1 VTVGKRTITRA
12 ALLGAV
18 CLPILPA
25 LAQEIDAVRMNFGI
39 DQRFE
44 AGDNLG
50 LDNPSQGNSSIS
62 TTRLSFGLISE
73 TERQSLAFDVSG
85 ALTIQDTPTTD
96 GTETTWGTPR
106 FRLAYDLDGADSA
119 LGVNANYSV
128 AFIDTLSFADFI
140 NEDGILE
147 LPEDFSS
154 LAGTGERTN
163 YGLNA
168 TLALG
173 QNAPLGFDLSAGV
186 SGIDYTNV
194 TDPNLFD
201 YNRSFLGARALLRF
215 SPVLTGSVG
224 LRYST
229 YDASDNEQTYR
240 TRTTGNIGLEY
251 EISSRAALEASLGV
265 TEVNTETLDQPTTNT
280 TSPVGSLGYTYDMP
294 NGGLTADFVASADEN
309 GNERLNFV
317 VGRNLELPDGNLS
330 FTLGL
335 TDPEFGDVA
344 PIGSLNWERNLPAG
358 QITAQISRKVS
369 SSNNDDT
376 ALTTLVAFG
385 YDQNIND
392 VSGFGLNFTY
402 GESDATENT
411 GQVTRTGISATY
423 RHALTQDWNLNTG
436 VNYRTRDEEGEGQAS
451 SPSIFLSIG
460 RNFDFRP

>member
-1 VTVGKRTITRA
+1 MGKATITRA
-12 ALLGAV
+12 AILGAV

-39 DQRFE
+39 NQRFE
-44 AGDNLG
+44 SGDNLA
-50 LDNPSQGNSSIS
+50 LENPSQGNSAIS

-73 TERQSLAFDVSG
+73 TERQSIELDVSG
-85 ALTIQDTPTTD
+85 ALTIQNTPDTD
-96 GTETTWGTPR
+96 GTETNFGTPNFR
-106 FRLAYDLDGADSA
+106 FSYDLAGADSA
-119 LGVNANYSV
+119 FGVNANYNV
-128 AFIDTLSFADFI
+128 AFIDTLSLSDFI

-163 YGLNA
+163 YGVSA
-168 TLALG
+168 TLELG
-173 QNAPLGFDLSAGV
+173 QNAPLGFNLSAGV
-186 SGIDYTNV
+186 SGIDYNDV
-194 TDPNLFD
+194 TDPNLFN

-229 YDASDNEQTYR
+229 YDASDDEQTYR
-240 TRTTGNIGLEY
+240 TRTTGNVGLEY
-251 EISSRAALEASLGV
+251 AISSRASLEASVGV

-280 TSPVGSLGYTYDMP
+280 TSPVGSLGYVLDMP

-317 VGRNLELPDGNLS
+317 VGRNLDLPDGNLS

-344 PIGSLNWERNLPAG
+344 PIGSLGWERDLPDG
-358 QITAQISRKVS
+358 QITARISRRVS

-385 YDQNIND
+385 YNKNITD
-392 VSGFGLNFTY
+392 LSGIGLDLTY

-411 GQVTRTGISATY
+411 GRVTRTGISATY
-423 RHALTQDWNLNTG
+423 RYALTQDWNLNTG
-436 VNYRTRDEEGEGQAS
+436 VNYRTREEEGEGQAS
-451 SPSIFLSIG
+451 SPTIFLSIG